1 MADKGRLYIV
11 STPIGNLGDITK
23 RAIETLEN
31 SDYIAAEDTRHS
43 LQLLNNLGIKK
54 KLISFHEHSSDDKCL
69 SIVEDLLN
77 GMNVALI
84 TDAGTPIISDPGEK
98 LTKEA
103 VKNGIELVTVPG
115 ACAAISALTVSALDA
130 RRFVFEGFIPR
141 DRTRKERLKTALSH
155 EYTTIIYE
163 SPHHLLETLSEIMQ
177 VCPDRMMS
185 LSKEL
190 TKIYEETI
198 RGTVS
203 EIYTLLKDRAIK
215 GEFII
220 VLDGLRKEERE
231 ASDTEII
238 RLAQE
243 YETAGLKKKEIAA
256 KVAEELGTGKNRVY
270 QLLISKE

>member
-1 MADKGRLYIV
+1 MAETGKLYIV

-23 RAIETLEN
+23 RAVEVLERV
-31 SDYIAAEDTRHS
+31 DYIAAEDTRHS

-54 KLISFHEHSSDDKCL
+54 KLVSFHEHSSEDKCL

-77 GMNVALI
+77 GADVALI
-84 TDAGTPIISDPGEK
+84 TDAGTPIVSDPGEK

-115 ACAAISALTVSALDA
+115 ACAAIAALTVSALDA

-141 DRTRKERLKTALSH
+141 DRTRKERLKAALSH

-163 SPHHLLETLSEIMQ
+163 SPHHLMETLEEIREIY
-177 VCPDRMMS
+177 PDRMMS
-185 LSKEL
+185 LSREL

-203 EIYTLLKDRAIK
+203 EIYDLLKDRTVK

-220 VLDGLRKEERE
+220 VLDGIEKKAGEVTDEEV
-231 ASDTEII
+231 
-238 RLAQE
+238 LAL
-243 YETAGLKKKEIAA
+243 AGRYMEDGMRKKEAAA
-256 KVAEELGTGKNRVY
+256 KVAFELGIGKNRAY
-270 QLLISKE
+270 QLLISK

>member
-1 MADKGRLYIV
+1 MAEKGKLYIV
-11 STPIGNLGDITK
+11 STPIGNLGDITR

-31 SDYIAAEDTRHS
+31 VEYIAAEDTRHS

-54 KLISFHEHSSDDKCL
+54 KLVSFHEHSSDDKCL

-77 GMNVALI
+77 GMDVALI
-84 TDAGTPIISDPGEK
+84 TDAGTPIVSDPGEK

-141 DRTRKERLKTALSH
+141 DRTRKERLRIALSH

-163 SPHHLLETLSEIMQ
+163 SPHHLQETLGEITEI
-177 VCPDRMMS
+177 CPDRMMS

-190 TKIYEETI
+190 TKIYEETL
-198 RGTVS
+198 RGTVR
-203 EIYTLLKDRAIK
+203 EIYMLLKDKIIK

-220 VLDGLRKEERE
+220 VLDGMQKEESE
-231 ASDTEII
+231 ASDDDI
-238 RLAQE
+238 LALARK
-243 YETAGLKKKEIAA
+243 YLGSGLRKKEIAA

-270 QLLISKE
+270 QLLIAEE

>member
-23 RAIETLEN
+23 RAEETLEN
-31 SDYIAAEDTRHS
+31 VDYIAAEDTRHS

-54 KLISFHEHSSDDKCL
+54 KLVSFHEHSSDDKCF
-69 SIVEDLLN
+69 SIVKDLLN

-103 VKNGIELVTVPG
+103 AKNGIELVTVPG

-141 DRTRKERLKTALSH
+141 DKTRKERLKTALSH

-163 SPHHLLETLSEIMQ
+163 SPHHLLETLSEIVQ

-203 EIYTLLKDRAIK
+203 EVYTLLKDRTIK

-220 VLDGLRKEERE
+220 VLDGLRKEDSE
-231 ASDTEII
+231 ASDTEIL

-243 YETAGLKKKEIAA
+243 YKTAGLRKKEIAA